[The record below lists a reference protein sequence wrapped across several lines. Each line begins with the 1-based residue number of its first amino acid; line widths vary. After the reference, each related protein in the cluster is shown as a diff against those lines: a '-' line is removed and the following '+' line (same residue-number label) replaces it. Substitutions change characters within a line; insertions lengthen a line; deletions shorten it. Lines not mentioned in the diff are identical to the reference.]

1 MIIHSPVTCTCKNM
15 NKWEFKK
22 KREKTVYSHSNS
34 AYDKK
39 QLWYI
44 YKLLIKLYELFIN
57 HITMHSCKKENDYHS
72 FKKYWFL

>member
-39 QLWYI
+39 QLC
-44 YKLLIKLYELFIN
+44 FIN